1 MNYIVLFD
9 GECHFCDLS
18 VQFIIN
24 HDPKELFYF
33 ASLKSDVGKKYLT
46 KHQLPADIDSIVLI
60 ENEKAYVKS
69 TAALRICRHLR
80 GAWKVLFVFRFVPIS
95 VRDIAYD
102 LIAKNRYKWF
112 GKSDSCKLPP
122 PSIRKRFLT

>member
-9 GECHFCDLS
+9 GECHFCDWS

-24 HDPKELFYF
+24 HDLKELFYF
-33 ASLKSDVGKKYLT
+33 ASIKSDAGKKYLT
-46 KHQLPADIDSIVLI
+46 KYQLPANIDSIVLI
-60 ENEKAYVKS
+60 EKEKVYVKS
-69 TAALRICRHLR
+69 TAILRVCRHLR
-80 GAWKVLFVFRFVPIS
+80 GAWKYLFIFRFVPSS

-112 GKSDSCKLPP
+112 GKRDSCKLPP
-122 PSIRKRFLT
+122 PNIRKRFLT